1 MAAYKRMQLCKI
13 GPLCASQLSQVTMP
27 GSCKLKSYANSC
39 LTGWNS
45 GPSWPPERCKTS
57 FWPSRATVKA
67 DPYVSIDAKWWL
79 FHKWPSYKHQ
89 VTKPRKIKPA
99 TYIPKGFGCPPLGLL
114 ELICPLAE
122 SLWRAPLWW
131 RTTALTYL
139 HWAVGKTEFKHLKS
153 LSFFEATPDNKQSE
167 AKYKAGLFKSELRQL
182 FGRFRGGGES

>member
-1 MAAYKRMQLCKI
+1 M
-13 GPLCASQLSQVTMP
+13 
-27 GSCKLKSYANSC
+27 N
-39 LTGWNS
+39 
-45 GPSWPPERCKTS
+45 
-57 FWPSRATVKA
+57 
-67 DPYVSIDAKWWL
+67 
-79 FHKWPSYKHQ
+79 
-89 VTKPRKIKPA
+89 IKPA
-99 TYIPKGFGCPPLGLL
+99 TFISTGFGCPPLGLL